1 MIFITIL
8 LVSSISSICIF
19 SFLFYNQKA
28 YCFVFEHK
36 DWKLWR
42 YYLKHVSEIKHVESF
57 PGWCYVFSFKDD
69 MYKSEVIM
77 LWENSKACSIHYQN
91 EDCLTDFDPQ
101 SKKMYKKLITKI
113 KQ

>member
-1 MIFITIL
+1 MIFIIIFLILSIL
-8 LVSSISSICIF
+8 LGCF
-19 SFLFYNQKA
+19 FGFLFYNQKV
-28 YCFVFEHK
+28 YCFVFEHE

-42 YYLKHVSEIKHVESF
+42 YYLKHVSEFEYVESC
-57 PGWCYVFSFKDD
+57 PGWCHTFSFKNDIH
-69 MYKSEVIM
+69 KSEVII